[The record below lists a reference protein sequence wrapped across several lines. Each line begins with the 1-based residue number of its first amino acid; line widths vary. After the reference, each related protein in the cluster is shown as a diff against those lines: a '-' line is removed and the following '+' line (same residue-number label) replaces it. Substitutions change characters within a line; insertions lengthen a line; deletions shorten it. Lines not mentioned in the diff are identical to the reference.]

1 MKDAKS
7 NYIIDFLHLLRP
19 LIGKTYYRS
28 HTSAYDPNSGVIY
41 TIKYSTP
48 LTRPGDNVM
57 YFDKTHI
64 LKIRRLH
71 LLEML
76 WEIVDDPYSLED
88 QA

>member
-1 MKDAKS
+1 MKEVKS
-7 NYIIDFLHLLRP
+7 NYIIDFLHKLRP
-19 LIGKTYYRS
+19 MIGKTYYRS
-28 HTSAYDPNSGVIY
+28 HTSVYDPNCGVIY
-41 TIKYSTP
+41 AIKYST
-48 LTRPGDNVM
+48 PGDNVM
-57 YFDKTHI
+57 YFDKMHT

>member
-1 MKDAKS
+1 MKDVNN
-7 NYIIDFLHLLRP
+7 NYIIDFLYKLRP

-28 HTSAYDPNSGVIY
+28 HTSIYDPNCGVIY

-48 LTRPGDNVM
+48 LVRPGSNVM

-76 WEIVDDPYSLED
+76 WATVDDTNNLD
-88 QA
+88 D